1 MTQPATDL
9 KTVENDLRHAAQEK
23 IKMSFILLIG
33 KPGMSIEDQVAN
45 VAKSRALTSEAHKI
59 LGTLLESK
67 SKTLQASLSA
77 DELFGELAAEMPSMD
92 DLLAEFAAETEEDPE
107 AL

>member
-9 KTVENDLRHAAQEK
+9 KTVENDLRHTAQDK
-23 IKMSFILLIG
+23 FKMAFILLVG

-45 VAKSRALTSEAHKI
+45 VAKARALTSEAHKI

-77 DELFGELAAEMPSMD
+77 DELFGELASEMPSMED
-92 DLLAEFAAETEEDPE
+92 MLAEFAADAEEDPE